1 MKPNI
6 VYEFIVV
13 TILAII
19 IATSS
24 AFSKTRWHSGIFSE
38 HSSLDILST
47 IFLLSFLI
55 GGIALVSSQFL
66 FFFGL
71 SSCNCP
77 SGLFFIAA
85 RFLPVPRLCYSKD
98 KERIIFNR
106 QGRDDR

>member
-19 IATSS
+19 IATAS
-24 AFSKTRWHSGIFSE
+24 AFSKTRRYSGIFSE

-47 IFLLSFLI
+47 ILFSFLI
-55 GGIALVSSQFL
+55 GGIAFVSSQFL

>member
-19 IATSS
+19 IATAS
-24 AFSKTRWHSGIFSE
+24 AFFEDPMVFWYLFGALFVGYLIYY
-38 HSSLDILST
+38 
-47 IFLLSFLI
+47 FLLSFLI

-85 RFLPVPRLCYSKD
+85 HFLPVPRLCYSKD